1 MNYKKELRRYYKELR
16 LGMSSDERKEADRQI
31 AKRLLESEQYKSCE
45 MFLCFVST
53 DIEVSTREIL
63 RSAFSEKTV
72 LCPRCVGSPKDGMM
86 HFYKVRSFDELEE
99 SLMGILEPPE
109 SLERTERFENALC
122 ILPGLAFDKE
132 GFRLGFGGGYYDRF
146 LTGFEGVKLGICY
159 ENCVCE
165 RLSHNGFDIKAD
177 MLITDKNTYRFTG
190 ER

>member
-1 MNYKKELRRYYKELR
+1 
-16 LGMSSDERKEADRQI
+16 
-31 AKRLLESEQYKSCE
+31 
-45 MFLCFVST
+45 
-53 DIEVSTREIL
+53 
-63 RSAFSEKTV
+63 
-72 LCPRCVGSPKDGMM
+72 M

-99 SLMGILEPPE
+99 SPMGILEPPE